1 MMYHAPSP
9 FSGTMYPSFLRVGL
23 DMSGTRQFLK
33 ERTLFTGE
41 VRWETYLDTSIE
53 IAAAIT
59 AQTWHALSGQAE
71 QATVLRLR
79 RNGEREF
86 PSIWRR
92 HGNLATQHH
101 GDQVYIHVGIE
112 IITLALKH
120 RVGFDADDQVEIA
133 ARPSTDT
140 GLSFA
145 GNANPG
151 AVVHASIYLDLDA
164 FVAGYHAL
172 AATVRTWPITDFARS
187 FADRADLRRL
197 NIEGAHT
204 SRKCFL
210 ERHLDWLFDV
220 IAGTATQVFSWAS
233 RAHSRRCSAR
243 TTEKSLEEVGETSA
257 PGIKIEGGR

>member
-41 VRWETYLDTSIE
+41 ARWETYLDTSIE
-53 IAAAIT
+53 IAAAIP

-71 QATVLRLR
+71 QATVLCLR

-133 ARPSTDT
+133 ARPPT
-140 GLSFA
+140 
-145 GNANPG
+145 
-151 AVVHASIYLDLDA
+151 
-164 FVAGYHAL
+164 VAWCPC
-172 AATVRTWPITDFARS
+172 AAKPI
-187 FADRADLRRL
+187 L
-197 NIEGAHT
+197 GP
-204 SRKCFL
+204 
-210 ERHLDWLFDV
+210 
-220 IAGTATQVFSWAS
+220 VFPPA
-233 RAHSRRCSAR
+233 
-243 TTEKSLEEVGETSA
+243 
-257 PGIKIEGGR
+257 

>member
-1 MMYHAPSP
+1 
-9 FSGTMYPSFLRVGL
+9 
-23 DMSGTRQFLK
+23 MSGTRQFLK

-92 HGNLATQHH
+92 HGNLTTQHH

-197 NIEGAHT
+197 NIE
-204 SRKCFL
+204 
-210 ERHLDWLFDV
+210 
-220 IAGTATQVFSWAS
+220 
-233 RAHSRRCSAR
+233 RAHASNIG
-243 TTEKSLEEVGETSA
+243 L
-257 PGIKIEGGR
+257 